1 VVVKATVCVL
11 AVCSAVASPLGVWAQ
26 TGSANDPA
34 VVVALKDI
42 SGQLE
47 DIKFMGEKAGF
58 PDEVAMVPMLARGF
72 LGGIDLKKPS
82 GIAVWFEGDQPVG
95 VGMVPVSDIELVL
108 DQLSGFGVN
117 VEEEGAFYFLDAPS
131 GEQVVLKVK
140 DGYAFISDSEDSLA
154 NVPAD
159 PAAILG
165 SVSKEY
171 TMAAKLY
178 VQKIPASLR
187 EMAIE
192 QMQEGFQQAME
203 EMDEEALADLQ
214 REANEMQI
222 KQLIEMVENS
232 DVLEVGFGVRKSTD
246 HLVFDMQFTGLP
258 GSKMAKQS
266 EAATGKS
273 SKFSKFLVDSAAMS
287 MNGFG
292 VMLEDDIQ
300 STKALLANL
309 RTTAM
314 TELEND
320 EDMASEEIEMIQGL
334 LGDVFDI
341 LNSTVDGGLMDF
353 GGTLMMDED
362 GANFSVGGHLANA
375 AKFDELV
382 AKISEIAKT
391 QNEVAIEVSDAS
403 VAGVGMKQMIVT
415 LPEGVDQ
422 EAIDMFG
429 ERITIL
435 MGRQSEAA
443 YLAFGSDPAPTI
455 ESILKNS
462 ASAGA
467 ASTTQVQF
475 RVLPILKF
483 ASRSGEASQMLVPL
497 IEGFKSE
504 NDRIKL
510 SQKMIPNGVSMEGT
524 LDVDLIKLLAQAG
537 QMMQGG
543 MMGGAEF

>member
-1 VVVKATVCVL
+1 
-11 AVCSAVASPLGVWAQ
+11 
-26 TGSANDPA
+26 
-34 VVVALKDI
+34 
-42 SGQLE
+42 
-47 DIKFMGEKAGF
+47 
-58 PDEVAMVPMLARGF
+58 
-72 LGGIDLKKPS
+72 
-82 GIAVWFEGDQPVG
+82 
-95 VGMVPVSDIELVL
+95 
-108 DQLSGFGVN
+108 
-117 VEEEGAFYFLDAPS
+117 
-131 GEQVVLKVK
+131 
-140 DGYAFISDSEDSLA
+140 
-154 NVPAD
+154 
-159 PAAILG
+159 
-165 SVSKEY
+165 
-171 TMAAKLY
+171 
-178 VQKIPASLR
+178 
-187 EMAIE
+187 
-192 QMQEGFQQAME
+192 MQEGFQQAME